1 MGSIKSHEELQDEV
15 EALTERVDLLYKFA
29 EALDSRVGT
38 IIPTTSKFVFKRA
51 HILEK
56 DIEKIKD
63 SMTWRII
70 IGLIA
75 FAIIASASIAI
86 ILSGVRSNLKEGSNE
101 TVTSL
106 QTQMTIYEK
115 QLKESANEISQL
127 KDRLVFLSFLP
138 AVYNSE
144 ESLGEEIETEEEV
157 AAPLKA
163 MPLNWKEYINLFT
176 IGQNVPLPEG
186 IDTNTFRCMDYR
198 TITDR
203 ESWQYEIQKLSTT
216 NENGL
221 RVYNYGGKNYYTVA
235 LATAYGID
243 LGNAYEVELENG
255 TIFYIVHAEYKHD
268 IRYPRKDDFGDADKN
283 YDEENTISVIEFV
296 YDWMSAPQRLIDDG
310 EANRFLGDNCD
321 IYGDGCNIKRMTYLG
336 KVWNAT

>member
-1 MGSIKSHEELQDEV
+1 MGSIKSHEEVQHEV
-15 EALTERVDLLYKFA
+15 EALTDKVELLYKFA
-29 EALDSRVGT
+29 EALDSRLDSV
-38 IIPTTSKFVFKRA
+38 IPTTSKFMFKRA
-51 HILEK
+51 HKLEK
-56 DIEKIKD
+56 DVEKIKE

-70 IGLIA
+70 IGLIS

-86 ILSGVRSNLKEGSNE
+86 IFSGIKTNLKEGSNE
-101 TVTSL
+101 TITSL
-106 QTQMTIYEK
+106 QTQMVAYEN

-127 KDRLVFLSFLP
+127 KDRLIFLSFLP
-138 AVYNSE
+138 AVYTSE
-144 ESLGEEIETEEEV
+144 ESLGEEVEPEKEV
-157 AAPLKA
+157 SA
-163 MPLNWKEYINLFT
+163 PLNWKEYINLFT
-176 IGQNVPLPEG
+176 IGQNVPLPEN

-198 TITDR
+198 TITDL

-255 TIFYIVHAEYKHD
+255 TIFNIVHAEYKHD
-268 IRYPRKDDFGDADKN
+268 IRYPRKDDFGDPDKN

>member
-1 MGSIKSHEELQDEV
+1 M
-15 EALTERVDLLYKFA
+15 
-29 EALDSRVGT
+29 
-38 IIPTTSKFVFKRA
+38 
-51 HILEK
+51 
-56 DIEKIKD
+56 
-63 SMTWRII
+63 
-70 IGLIA
+70 
-75 FAIIASASIAI
+75 
-86 ILSGVRSNLKEGSNE
+86 
-101 TVTSL
+101 
-106 QTQMTIYEK
+106 IYE
-115 QLKESANEISQL
+115 
-127 KDRLVFLSFLP
+127 
-138 AVYNSE
+138 
-144 ESLGEEIETEEEV
+144 
-157 AAPLKA
+157 
-163 MPLNWKEYINLFT
+163 
-176 IGQNVPLPEG
+176 
-186 IDTNTFRCMDYR
+186 
-198 TITDR
+198 
-203 ESWQYEIQKLSTT
+203 YEIQKLSTT

-255 TIFYIVHAEYKHD
+255 TIFNIVHAEYKHD